1 MTCTDNHWANEYTT
15 LQYIDDILLPY
26 VKQKRKE
33 LGCSNDQ
40 PRLVIF
46 DRFKAQCTA
55 TVLGV
60 LEENNVLV
68 ALVPANCTDRLQ
80 PLDVSVNKSVKE
92 FLHGRFHEWYASE
105 VSKQL
110 QSSKEVKLV
119 DLHLSRVKPL
129 AATWLIQLMDYLKMN
144 PEIAVNGFCRAGL
157 L

>member
-1 MTCTDNHWANEYTT
+1 MGRPD
-15 LQYIDDILLPY
+15 
-26 VKQKRKE
+26 
-33 LGCSNDQ
+33 DQ
-40 PRLVIF
+40 PCLVIF

-60 LEENNVLV
+60 LEENDILV

-92 FLHGRFHEWYASE
+92 FLHRHFHEWYAGE

-110 QSSKEVKLV
+110 QKSSEEVKLV
-119 DLHLSRVKPL
+119 DLHLGRVKPL
-129 AATWLIQLMDYLKMN
+129 AVTWIIQLMDYLKMH
-144 PEIAVNGFCRAGL
+144 PEIAVNGFRQAGL